1 MKKYGDDRERLHEN
15 HESSRPLSEGY
26 EHVGIAGEL
35 ALSQLTG
42 LAPDLSLRSSGDG
55 GIDSLIYLRYTVN
68 VHAARK
74 PYNLIH
80 EKGQKMA
87 DIMILADYDD
97 DTQTSKLLGWEW
109 GSVLLKAPVK
119 DFGHGVMNHYIPR
132 SKLRSIK
139 ELACRVIEFR

>member
-1 MKKYGDDRERLHEN
+1 MKGYGDDREKV
-15 HESSRPLSEGY
+15 HESHATSRPLSDGY

-42 LAPDLSLRSSGDG
+42 LAPDLSLRPAGDDG
-55 GIDSLIYLRYTVN
+55 VDSLIFLRYTVN

-74 PYNLIH
+74 PFNLIH

-87 DIMILADYDD
+87 DIMMLADYDD
-97 DTQTSKLLGWEW
+97 ETQTSRLLGWEW
-109 GSVLLKAPVK
+109 GKVLLQAPVK

-132 SKLRSIK
+132 KDLRPIK
-139 ELACRVIEFR
+139 ELACRVMEFR